1 MDTNLMICQN
11 EVFIEGESVGQF
23 ESFELQSDAFT
34 FGDSA
39 VLTIPLYA
47 IGVGQSGPAKSRIRS
62 VFKNTRI
69 RPTAK
74 VEVYVW
80 YKGQPRLR
88 VFLGWIEHV
97 GEGFPTKLYLR
108 DNTFIL
114 RFGSITKAWDGSAT
128 VQSIIKDC
136 IPIAQEAFK
145 QERQKQG
152 FTGEVPQL
160 TYSTNKTNVQ
170 AITTSLSF
178 RNWGG
183 RSPYD
188 TLQKLMQL
196 LVLYGGVSD
205 EYNVYIGTGRRDNTR
220 PIESFSTKYNVFS
233 RDIVP
238 VDSRFVNYDV
248 KVTGILSNGKQYTA
262 TGGYRTSASKSS
274 KSEFDKTYGEPV
286 RTFCPL
292 QTVDGIQKF
301 ADQMLEK
308 LRGFRN
314 RGTIVAPLYPKVQVL
329 DQIHYTDTI
338 FPELGQERLYYIM
351 RYRLACGVNGY
362 FQHLTVTDQQYLI

>member
-1 MDTNLMICQN
+1 M
-11 EVFIEGESVGQF
+11 
-23 ESFELQSDAFT
+23 
-34 FGDSA
+34 
-39 VLTIPLYA
+39 
-47 IGVGQSGPAKSRIRS
+47 
-62 VFKNTRI
+62 
-69 RPTAK
+69 
-74 VEVYVW
+74 
-80 YKGQPRLR
+80 
-88 VFLGWIEHV
+88 
-97 GEGFPTKLYLR
+97 
-108 DNTFIL
+108 
-114 RFGSITKAWDGSAT
+114 
-128 VQSIIKDC
+128 
-136 IPIAQEAFK
+136 
-145 QERQKQG
+145 
-152 FTGEVPQL
+152 PQL

-220 PIESFSTKYNVFS
+220 PIELFSTKYNVFS

-238 VDSRFVNYDV
+238 VDGRFVNYDV